1 MGKKKPFID
10 KKNSSTYHIVRRSQR
25 DVGGY
30 YDESTGEA
38 KDVPSEFLLMP
49 SPDTLKKQQ
58 QQQQHHQGKD
68 GAETGDSSRAYVD
81 KSSGLMSKMKN
92 KLGEAGLLDDEYD
105 YERHMKP
112 ITGSGVYFS
121 GSHGGVD
128 TRAALG
134 DARALAI
141 PLNDE
146 IRELDRDLDAIALS
160 QDCMDDDI
168 AQALFGDFEDG
179 QFEEILDDFCITAA
193 QEITQEELQAQGNDD
208 GNANGGG
215 DFDYDAH
222 IQSLINKAKT
232 LENGGS
238 LHSGRQIQNDFFTG
252 KKALHRQMEDHDDE
266 DDYDDESL
274 NAIDEESTFFR
285 EGSTLEHTTGVVAKL
300 APDEEQALVEKFE
313 MALAQYDSD
322 EVGDLDNECMEIGG
336 DKPLEGDKQI
346 DAVFDDFL
354 TVKRDE
360 IFIEGIRSDPN
371 YKRNGGSGFSAL
383 VGKRMVVSKGLK
395 NNHTET
401 GNDEEKNQPVEEE
414 TENVKDILAQADQI
428 LANPEMDLPPEEVLI
443 DGKSYFTERTV
454 NPWDCESILSTYS
467 NLDNNPATIS
477 RTGNRRRKKKSSRSK
492 TDAKNNDSAAI
503 PEDQPAQILLSQ
515 KTGLPIGVL
524 PTKVPYYT
532 DDDTLASVNKGEARR
547 KGETKEEKRLRKQA
561 VKQEKKIAQFQ
572 KKIMQEAFAEEF
584 GRRNT
589 SVMTNDVGGKSVFRY
604 S

>member
-49 SPDTLKKQQ
+49 SPETLKKQEQ
-58 QQQQHHQGKD
+58 QQWKV
-68 GAETGDSSRAYVD
+68 ERVDSSRGGAE
-81 KSSGLMSKMKN
+81 KSTSSGVLSKLKS
-92 KLGEAGLLDDEYD
+92 KLGEAGLLDEEYD
-105 YERHMKP
+105 YDRHMKP

-121 GSHGGVD
+121 GANGGVD
-128 TRAALG
+128 SRAALG
-134 DARALAI
+134 DARALSI

-168 AQALFGDFEDG
+168 AQALFGDFEEG
-179 QFEEILDDFCITAA
+179 HFEEILDDFCITAA
-193 QEITQEELQAQGNDD
+193 QEPTQEELQNDD
-208 GNANGGG
+208 ND
-215 DFDYDAH
+215 DFDFDAH

-238 LHSGRQIQNDFFTG
+238 LHSGRQIQDDFFTG
-252 KKALHRQMEDHDDE
+252 KKPLYRQMEDHPEDE
-266 DDYDDESL
+266 DDDSL
-274 NAIDEESTFFR
+274 DAMNEVDEESTFFR
-285 EGSTLEHTTGVVAKL
+285 EATTLELTTGVVAKL

-313 MALAQYDSD
+313 MALAEYDSD

-360 IFIEGIRSDPN
+360 IFIQGTRNDPH

-395 NNHTET
+395 DTTSSEKEQNNEPLQ
-401 GNDEEKNQPVEEE
+401 EQ

-477 RTGNRRRKKKSSRSK
+477 RTGNRRRKKKSQPSK
-492 TDAKNNDSAAI
+492 TDSTKNHHDTTAI

-524 PTKVPYYT
+524 PTKSAHYT

-547 KGETKEEKRLRKQA
+547 KGETKEEKRARKQA
-561 VKQEKKIAQFQ
+561 VKQEKKISQFQ